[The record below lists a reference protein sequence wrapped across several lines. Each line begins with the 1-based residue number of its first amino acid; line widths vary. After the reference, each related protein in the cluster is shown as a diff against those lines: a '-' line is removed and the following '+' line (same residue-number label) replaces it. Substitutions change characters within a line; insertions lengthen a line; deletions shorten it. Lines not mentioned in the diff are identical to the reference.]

1 MTLYFETL
9 RIKNFVSNIICC
21 FLINS
26 KFQAIRKFG
35 EKIDDLNSNGVGL
48 DFVMC
53 LGDLNNAY
61 PDDHDEEDEFK
72 VCFNSHAGG
81 CSL

>member
-1 MTLYFETL
+1 M
-9 RIKNFVSNIICC
+9 NA
-21 FLINS
+21 

-35 EKIDDLNSNGVGL
+35 EKIDDLNFNGVGL

-72 VCFNSHAGG
+72 VCFKLNVFNSNAGG
-81 CSL
+81 SSL

>member
-1 MTLYFETL
+1 MFESQKL
-9 RIKNFVSNIICC
+9 RIKKFGLGLYLYI
-21 FLINS
+21 LINS

-61 PDDHDEEDEFK
+61 PDDHDDEDGFK
-72 VCFNSHAGG
+72 VSLNSHAVG